1 MKSVPIRAESMQEA
15 VLLGL
20 EFVVHV
26 SIFELKKFNV
36 HFLCFILK
44 KVLRL
49 MIVDNALCGTYSKI
63 DTVLVAIECQ
73 RLIQI

>member
-26 SIFELKKFNV
+26 SIFEFKKFKIY
-36 HFLCFILK
+36 FLCFILK

-49 MIVDNALCGTYSKI
+49 MIVEMHFVGHI
-63 DTVLVAIECQ
+63 Q
-73 RLIQI
+73 R